1 MIVPIL
7 GTVNDL
13 KLSLCQLLE
22 GGGGGGGVE
31 AILPDNIIIAHVK
44 ENSIVSTLVSE
55 IRIMTGHFY

>member
-13 KLSLCQLLE
+13 KLSLSQLLE
-22 GGGGGGGVE
+22 GGGGGGE

-44 ENSIVSTLVSE
+44 DNSIVSTLVSE
-55 IRIMTGHFY
+55 IRIMPGHSY

>member
-1 MIVPIL
+1 MPIL

-22 GGGGGGGVE
+22 GGGGE

-55 IRIMTGHFY
+55 IRIMPGHFY

>member
-22 GGGGGGGVE
+22 GGGVE

-55 IRIMTGHFY
+55 IRIMTGHSY